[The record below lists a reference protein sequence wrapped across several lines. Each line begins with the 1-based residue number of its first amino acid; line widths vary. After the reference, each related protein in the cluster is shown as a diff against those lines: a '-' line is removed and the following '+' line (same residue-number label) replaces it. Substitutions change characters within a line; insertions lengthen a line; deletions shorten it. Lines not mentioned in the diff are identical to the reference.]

1 MNFGGGSKM
10 SIVLIKFHGN
20 PMNVYRKKR
29 NGNQSGQKQP
39 VVIVIAKKQSNAMEC
54 RTGSRG
60 LQRKEKFAIDEE
72 S

>member
-1 MNFGGGSKM
+1 MVFTDCSQL
-10 SIVLIKFHGN
+10 SVVLVEFHGN
-20 PMNVYRKKR
+20 PMDINSKKS
-29 NGNQSGQKQP
+29 NGNKSGNKQP

-54 RTGSRG
+54 RTGIRG

>member
-1 MNFGGGSKM
+1 M
-10 SIVLIKFHGN
+10 SLHDSSWLSVVPVKFHGN

-54 RTGSRG
+54 RTGIRG

>member
-1 MNFGGGSKM
+1 
-10 SIVLIKFHGN
+10 
-20 PMNVYRKKR
+20 MNVYRKKR

-54 RTGSRG
+54 RTGIRG